1 MIFGHDAIV
10 EEVAKEAALVLF
22 FEVFSTRA
30 TSLRNLAIDL
40 NPAMQVEIRDVLFN
54 TLLLYLLIYILS
66 PSVK

>member
-10 EEVAKEAALVLF
+10 EEVAEEAALVLF
-22 FEVFSTRA
+22 FEAFSTRA